1 MSNFFYSALCKN
13 NINYGMGIVY
23 IIVANILIYY
33 VLVYNIFELSFGQE
47 KAALTF
53 ILYMFAEFVT
63 LTIARCICI
72 SGEKPKDNL
81 LLYSQTNLN
90 KPIDINYNL

>member
-63 LTIARCICI
+63 L
-72 SGEKPKDNL
+72 N
-81 LLYSQTNLN
+81 SQMYMYKWRKT
-90 KPIDINYNL
+90 